1 MLNYRLTALIRKE
14 FIQLFR
20 DKRMLALIL
29 VIPLV
34 QMFLLGYAATN
45 DVGDIPLAVFDQDKS
60 PDSRALLEFFD
71 SSGIFQN
78 RLFCPIQF

>member
-1 MLNYRLTALIRKE
+1 MLNYQLTALIRKE

-34 QMFLLGYAATN
+34 EMFLLGYAATN
-45 DVGDIPLAVFDQDKS
+45 DVGNIPVAVFDQDKS
-60 PDSRALLEFFD
+60 PDSRALLD
-71 SSGIFQN
+71 SFNSAGYFEAP
-78 RLFCPIQF
+78 FCPIQF